1 MRKLWNRPSLP
12 VWSLVTK
19 EASGKANMNICTYV
33 TSVSMTPKE
42 MLVAVYQ
49 GTQTHANIF
58 QNPTAP
64 VLLQLLTE
72 PLAPVVRVCGQQSGK
87 KIDKMARLYKR
98 YGIATHEDLPYF
110 TDGAGVMLLAPT
122 QLIEQVG
129 DHDLLLGAVT
139 WSKNLC
145 DRPILTTTYLR
156 EHKFTR

>member
-1 MRKLWNRPSLP
+1 MYLCYECVNDTEGDVGGGVSGYANPREYLPKSYRACFAPTSYGTTRPGCPSLWAA
-12 VWSLVTK
+12 VW
-19 EASGKANMNICTYV
+19 
-33 TSVSMTPKE
+33 
-42 MLVAVYQ
+42 
-49 GTQTHANIF
+49 
-58 QNPTAP
+58 
-64 VLLQLLTE
+64 
-72 PLAPVVRVCGQQSGK
+72 K